1 MRPGASVQWHQC
13 HRCVLQRLTESSS
26 LCPRPLP
33 LALYNSEIVLWLVQ
47 WTVWVLLGGFVVLAI
62 AMLAVVGAEQGNK
75 KQVLPAKSWFR
86 WQVRGQQNWPC
97 QQPLLGVE
105 QHPSST
111 APLPPRKYFP
121 VARVGYGTAALLAAP
136 PAINNNYEQT
146 NFQGVINMNVFN

>member
-62 AMLAVVGAEQGNK
+62 AMLAVVGFIGTSF
-75 KQVLPAKSWFR
+75 VTLPGDVH
-86 WQVRGQQNWPC
+86 QVRTYI
-97 QQPLLGVE
+97 
-105 QHPSST
+105 HT
-111 APLPPRKYFP
+111 Y
-121 VARVGYGTAALLAAP
+121 
-136 PAINNNYEQT
+136 NYKH
-146 NFQGVINMNVFN
+146 